1 MSFSM
6 QSAWEIILNSEQF
19 SQSDIS
25 KTIRLQYQS
34 WKSTQHL
41 GPAMPLALH
50 PGQKPL
56 EPFIFTTAAEVLE
69 STSGKLI
76 SERA

>member
-6 QSAWEIILNSEQF
+6 QSAWEMILNAEQF

-41 GPAMPLALH
+41 GPGMPLALY
-50 PGQKPL
+50 PGQKAI
-56 EPFIFTTAAEVLE
+56 EPFIFTTAAEALE
-69 STSGKLI
+69 NMSGRLI

>member
-6 QSAWEIILNSEQF
+6 QSAWDIILSSERF
-19 SQSDIS
+19 SSSDIS
-25 KTIRLQYQS
+25 KTIRLQCAS

-41 GPAMPLALH
+41 GRAMPFALY
-50 PGQKPL
+50 PGEKPI
-56 EPFIFTTAAEVLE
+56 EPFIFESAAEALE
-69 STSGKLI
+69 KQSGRLI

>member
-6 QSAWEIILNSEQF
+6 QAAWDMILMAERF

-25 KTIRLQYQS
+25 KTIRMQYQS

-41 GPAMPLALH
+41 GPALPLALR
-50 PGQKPL
+50 PGDKPI
-56 EPFIFTTAAEVLE
+56 EPFIFTTAAEALE
-69 STSGKLI
+69 NVSGKLI

>member
-6 QSAWEIILNSEQF
+6 QSAWEMILNAEQF

-34 WKSTQHL
+34 WKSTQNM
-41 GPAMPLALH
+41 GPAMPFALY
-50 PGQKPL
+50 PGQKPI
-56 EPFIFTTAAEVLE
+56 EPFIFTTAAEALE
-69 STSGKLI
+69 KMSGRLI